1 MTAPTSV
8 TLKMLSVTCEREL
21 SEESRQQ
28 LAAHVDA
35 VLSGLLER
43 ADERMSDLGLDLKV
57 FDLVVKE
64 PGQ

>member
-1 MTAPTSV
+1 VTAPTSV

-21 SEESRQQ
+21 SDESRQQ
-28 LAAHVDA
+28 LEAHVTA

-43 ADERMSDLGLDLKV
+43 ADERMSDLGLALKV
-57 FDLVVKE
+57 FDLVPRE